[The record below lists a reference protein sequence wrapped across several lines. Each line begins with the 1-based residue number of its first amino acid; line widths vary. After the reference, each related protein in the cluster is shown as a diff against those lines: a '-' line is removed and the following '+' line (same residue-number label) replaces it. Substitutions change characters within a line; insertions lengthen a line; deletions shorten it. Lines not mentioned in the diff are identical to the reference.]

1 MSASV
6 SKIPV
11 AKHRRLSPD
20 RPSPV
25 MSPASS
31 PQKSVSKLPVKVSK
45 SEIGHFK
52 ENICSDF
59 RPTTENNAVKW
70 MSDAP
75 VTSPSRI
82 PVMKS
87 YGDVTSP
94 SECVTPRNHSSA
106 NHTSSHNRP
115 QSIDLEDEYIQGLRC
130 SHHFL
135 KFGDKLSLFEKC
147 YTKWSS
153 LSINFSKECFF
164 SNIVFQAKVTSY
176 LILQK

>member
-130 SHHFL
+130 SHHLL
-135 KFGDKLSLFEKC
+135 KFGDKLESFE
-147 YTKWSS
+147 
-153 LSINFSKECFF
+153 
-164 SNIVFQAKVTSY
+164 
-176 LILQK
+176 